1 LLPDTPENRRYAGK
15 YLEVYQF
22 PEGRIQIREAGVSL
36 PYSTYD
42 KLGAIDGGVYCE
54 NVDVARAVPADSTQA
69 PGVRPWAVDAGL
81 AERLWHLSER
91 LAGVTFFT

>member
-42 KLGAIDGGVYCE
+42 KLGAIDQGAIVE
-54 NVDVARAVPADSTQA
+54 NKRLGHESEIQARYLVPNWTNLSIAWLLSFD
-69 PGVRPWAVDAGL
+69 GL
-81 AERLWHLSER
+81 R
-91 LAGVTFFT
+91 